1 MARVKLLGAVAFDRA
16 TLNEQ
21 GITDPAIVVLGELP
35 GAARPFS
42 VRRLYQGPQGSY
54 EESFVLL
61 DPDDVVVFERE
72 YRYIELRGEMFDD
85 HFEDSI
91 RADVYIDKPGEHKL
105 VFLIDG
111 AEVGRIPVFIEAPE
125 SLAAS
130 GAMEA
135 ALSASLQKSSVV
147 WLDIPQP
154 DGSDVRRPAWYV
166 FDQGKVHVITGP
178 GEQDLTG
185 IAAVDEIRLTV
196 KSKDLLATVGQVPA
210 TVEVIDNGSDEFSRI
225 GELGLGV
232 RLNSPDGPAALD
244 RWRETCTMVALTPRI

>member
-16 TLNEQ
+16 TLAEQ
-21 GITDPAIVVLGELP
+21 GITDPALVVLGELP

-42 VRRLYQGPQGSY
+42 IRRLYQGPQGSY
-54 EESFVLL
+54 EESFLLL
-61 DPDDVVVFERE
+61 DPDGVVIHERP
-72 YRYIELRGEMFDD
+72 YRYIELSGEMFEDQ
-85 HFEDSI
+85 FEDTVRS
-91 RADVYIDKPGEHKL
+91 DVTIEQSGEHQL

-111 AEVGRIPVFIEAPE
+111 GEVGRIPVFIEAPE

-130 GAMEA
+130 GALDD
-135 ALSASLQKSSVV
+135 ALAASLKKSAVV

-166 FDQGKVHVITGP
+166 YDAGKVHVLTGP

-185 IAAVDEIRLTV
+185 IGAVDEVRMTV
-196 KSKDLLATVGQVPA
+196 KSKDLRAEVGEVPA
-210 TVEVIDNGSDEFSRI
+210 SVEVIDNGSEEFSRI

-244 RWRETCTMVALTPRI
+244 RWRETCTMVALTPRT